1 MATTTVEV
9 EIPEELVSLLK
20 RSKLG
25 DRPIAE
31 QLRVALAIQLLQE
44 GVISTGKAAEL
55 AGQPRAVFQLMLGE
69 MGIPAS
75 TYTLDDYENDKKTLE
90 RLRLQ

>member
-55 AGQPRAVFQLMLGE
+55 AGQPRAVLQLMLGE